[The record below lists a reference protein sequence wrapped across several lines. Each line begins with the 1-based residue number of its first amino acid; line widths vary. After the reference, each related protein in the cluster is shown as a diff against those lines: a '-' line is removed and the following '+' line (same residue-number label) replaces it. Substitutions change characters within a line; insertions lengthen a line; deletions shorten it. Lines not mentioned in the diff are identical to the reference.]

1 MNSKYDIFISYRRK
15 ETADKAEH
23 LFTLLEH
30 EGYKGRV
37 SFDRENLDGRFDI
50 EILKRLDNCND
61 FIVILSHD
69 TLSTLKEEETGWYHR
84 LAYCTI
90 DEFPHIEMEMK
101 AAGGNLDFVRLE
113 IARAL
118 AKGKHIIPVVPI
130 NSYNYNFDNLRLTDD
145 ICLLIKQHA
154 ERYQD
159 TKDFLFKDI
168 LPRIIK
174 RLKSR
179 PDRIFW
185 TKYVVAVLLSVVL
198 IICFGGWLKWNRENL
213 EFKNCRTQADYE
225 FFAQKTDFFR
235 SECEDSL
242 YCFKELTKNIIPIND
257 AKNTGKKD
265 SIRVNWGKNCS
276 LQQLHTLRNLI
287 NNMMYVEKGTFIM
300 GTANTVGLE
309 GVECDVTIE
318 KDYYIGKFE
327 VTEYEWNVVMN
338 DSTTINKKLPMAMIS
353 WNDCQEVIRKLQTLP
368 GLLFSL
374 PTESQWEYAAKKNGE
389 KDWIYAGS
397 NTPTDVA
404 NYNESSK
411 NGTIEEI
418 GNRAPNGLELYDM
431 SGNVS
436 EWCSDG
442 DDNGNDNRKRVR
454 GGSFMSSLEEIVVT
468 YSDVATADTKS
479 EAIGLRLSLN
489 P

>member
-50 EILKRLDNCND
+50 EILKRLDNCKD

-179 PDRIFW
+179 PDRTFW
-185 TKYVVAVLLSVVL
+185 TKYVVAALLSVVL
-198 IICFGGWLKWNRENL
+198 IICFGGWLKWNRENI

-242 YCFKELTKNIIPIND
+242 YCFKELTRNIIPIND

-353 WNDCQEVIRKLQTLP
+353 WNDCQEFIRKLQTLT

-411 NGTIEEI
+411 NGTIEET

-442 DDNGNDNRKRVR
+442 DGNDNRKRVR

>member
-30 EGYKGRV
+30 EGYIGQV

-50 EILKRLDNCND
+50 EILKRLDNCKD
-61 FIVILSHD
+61 FIVILAPE
-69 TLSTLKEEETGWYHR
+69 TLSSLRREETGWYHR

-90 DEFPHIEMEMK
+90 EEFPHIEMEMK
-101 AAGGNLDFVRLE
+101 VAGGNLDFVRLE

-118 AKGKHIIPVVPI
+118 AKGKHIIPVVPV
-130 NSYNYNFDNLRLTDD
+130 NSSNYNFDNLRLTDD
-145 ICLLIKQHA
+145 ICLLTKQHA

-179 PDRIFW
+179 PNRTFW
-185 TKYVVAVLLSVVL
+185 TKYAVSALLSVVL
-198 IICFGGWLKWNRENL
+198 IVCLGGWFEWNKENL
-213 EFKNCRTQADYE
+213 EFNNCRTQADYE
-225 FFAQKTDFFR
+225 SFAKNTYFFR

-242 YCFKELTKNIIPIND
+242 YCFKELVRNIIPIND

-265 SIRVNWGKNCS
+265 SIRVNWGRNCS
-276 LQQLHTLRNLI
+276 LQQIRTLRNLI
-287 NNMMYVEKGTFIM
+287 NNMMYVEKGTFVM
-300 GTANTVGLE
+300 GTSNPIGLE
-309 GVECDVTIE
+309 GTECDVTIE

-327 VTEYEWNVVMN
+327 VTEYEWNVIMN
-338 DSTTINKKLPMAMIS
+338 DSTIINKKKPITKMS
-353 WNDCQEVIRKLQTLP
+353 WNDCQQFIRKLQTLT

-374 PTESQWEYAAKKNGE
+374 PTEAQWEYAAKKHGE
-389 KDWIYAGS
+389 INWIYAGS
-397 NTPTDVA
+397 NIPTDVA
-404 NYNESSK
+404 NYKESSK
-411 NGTIEEI
+411 YETIEEI
-418 GNRAPNGLELYDM
+418 GSRYPNGLELYDM

-436 EWCSDG
+436 EWCIDG
-442 DDNGNDNRKRVR
+442 DENRKRIR
-454 GGSFMSSLEEIVVT
+454 GGSFMSSLEEITIT

-479 EAIGLRLSLN
+479 ETIGFRLTLN

>member
-30 EGYKGRV
+30 EGYKGRI
-37 SFDRENLDGRFDI
+37 SFDRENFDGRFDI
-50 EILKRLDNCND
+50 EILKRLDNCKD

-90 DEFPHIEMEMK
+90 DEFPYIEMEMK

-179 PDRIFW
+179 PDRTFW
-185 TKYVVAVLLSVVL
+185 TKYVVAALLSVVL
-198 IICFGGWLKWNRENL
+198 IICFGGWLKWNRENI

-242 YCFKELTKNIIPIND
+242 YCFKELTRNIIPIND
-257 AKNTGKKD
+257 AKNTGRKD

-300 GTANTVGLE
+300 GTANPVGLE

-327 VTEYEWNVVMN
+327 VTAYEWNVVMN

-353 WNDCQEVIRKLQTLP
+353 WNDCQEFIRKLQTLT

-411 NGTIEEI
+411 NGTIEET

-442 DDNGNDNRKRVR
+442 NDNDNRKRVR

>member
-1 MNSKYDIFISYRRK
+1 MKYEVFISYRRK

-30 EGYKGRV
+30 EGYSGRV

-50 EILKRLDNCND
+50 EILKRLDNCKD
-61 FIVILSHD
+61 FIVILAPE
-69 TLSTLKEEETGWYHR
+69 TLSSLKREETGWYHR

-90 DEFPHIEMEMK
+90 EEFPYIEMEMK
-101 AAGGNLDFVRLE
+101 TVGGNLDFVRLE

-130 NSYNYNFDNLRLTDD
+130 NSTNYNFDNLRLTDD
-145 ICLLIKQHA
+145 ICLLTKQHA

-179 PDRIFW
+179 PNRFSW
-185 TKYVVAVLLSVVL
+185 AKYAVGALLSVVL
-198 IICFGGWLKWNRENL
+198 IISLRGILKWNKEND
-213 EFKNCRTQADYE
+213 EFKSCRTQADYE
-225 FFAQKTDFFR
+225 LFAQNTYFFR

-242 YCFKELTKNIIPIND
+242 HCFKELTVNRIPIND
-257 AKNTGKKD
+257 AKNTGNKD

-276 LQQLHTLRNLI
+276 LQQLRILRNLI

-300 GTANTVGLE
+300 GASDPLGLE
-309 GVECDVTIE
+309 DFKHQVSIE
-318 KDYYIGKFE
+318 NDYYIGKFE
-327 VTEYEWNVVMN
+327 ITEREWNVIMN
-338 DSTTINKKLPMAMIS
+338 DSIIGNEKLPMTMIS
-353 WNDCQEVIRKLQTLP
+353 WLDCDKFRHKLRTMT
-368 GLLFSL
+368 GLIFEL
-374 PTESQWEYAAKKNGE
+374 PTEIQWEYAAKKNGE
-389 KDWIYAGS
+389 IDWIYAGS
-397 NTPTDVA
+397 DIPAEVA
-404 NYNESSK
+404 NFKESSL

-418 GNRAPNGLELYDM
+418 DSRRPNGLELYHM

-436 EWCSDG
+436 EWCRDG
-442 DDNGNDNRKRVR
+442 NEKRKRIR
-454 GGSFMSSLEEIVVT
+454 GGSYMSSIEEIAVS
-468 YSDVATADTKS
+468 YSDAASINTKS
-479 EAIGLRLSLN
+479 QAIGLRLSLN